1 MKNNTTNYTI
11 KATQKE
17 IIITKKFEKA
27 ANCIGSKEYNE
38 LVRLMND
45 FPTFEIRVKEIEKNN
60 KKKKIKYKKT
70 LSLLFLLFC

>member
-11 KATQKE
+11 NATQKV

-45 FPTFEIRVKEIEKNN
+45 FPTFEIPFPLNGGN
-60 KKKKIKYKKT
+60 
-70 LSLLFLLFC
+70 SLADFGFVSFPVTV